1 MDIETTSYLSA
12 RERSDDPA
20 MDRALKAEALAADAV
35 RLMVASMSISDAL
48 PALTEDRNP
57 AFVADLRRELMRERV
72 NDIASRLGSGG
83 RRGGSDHGFAPISLS

>member
-12 RERSDDPA
+12 RQRSNDPA
-20 MDRALKAEALAADAV
+20 MDRALKAEAIAADAV

-48 PALTEDRNP
+48 LALTEDRNP
-57 AFVADLRRELMRERV
+57 AFVADLRRELGLMRERV

-83 RRGGSDHGFAPISLS
+83 RGGPPL